1 LISGARPSHKEYF
14 HMPEI
19 SARSLVLIIQAVDRE
34 ITRLMSLPDD
44 AITPAEERRL
54 VDYESLADE
63 LEEAYANAAKGQ
75 TNLPAYALLV
85 TDRGA
90 APDDD

>member
-1 LISGARPSHKEYF
+1 
-14 HMPEI
+14 MPEI

-34 ITRLMSLPDD
+34 INRLMSLPDE

-63 LEEAYANAAKGQ
+63 LEEAYAGATKGQ
-75 TNLPAYALLV
+75 TNLPAYELLV
-85 TDRGA
+85 TRRGNVA
-90 APDDD
+90 DDD

>member
-1 LISGARPSHKEYF
+1 
-14 HMPEI
+14 MPDV

-54 VDYESLADE
+54 VDVESLAHE
-63 LEEAYANAAKGQ
+63 LEEAYASVTRGQ
-75 TNLPAYALLV
+75 TNLPAYEHLV
-85 TDRGA
+85 THRDAG
-90 APDDD
+90 PDPD

>member
-1 LISGARPSHKEYF
+1 
-14 HMPEI
+14 MPEI

-34 ITRLMSLPDD
+34 INRLVSLPDD
-44 AITPAEERRL
+44 AITPAEELQL

-63 LEEAYANAAKGQ
+63 LEEAYANATKGQ
-75 TNLPAYALLV
+75 TNLPAYKLLV
-85 TDRGA
+85 TDRN